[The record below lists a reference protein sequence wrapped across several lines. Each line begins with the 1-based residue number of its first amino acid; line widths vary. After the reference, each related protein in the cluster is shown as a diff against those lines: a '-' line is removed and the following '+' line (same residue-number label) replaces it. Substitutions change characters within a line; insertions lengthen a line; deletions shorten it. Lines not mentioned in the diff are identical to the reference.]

1 MELQIIH
8 NYARIDR
15 AILLQKEMLD
25 QGISWRVWP
34 AIMNPTVSFV
44 GVCQAHKQI
53 VRWANQEGLKEV
65 CIGEDDLH
73 FFAPGAWDFFLQNKP
88 EDFDLYLGGVFYG
101 HLDEENV
108 VKDWCGMTLYIV
120 NERFYD
126 TFLGLNEWNNL
137 DRELAFKGRYVVC
150 NPFVVTQHG
159 GYSDNKKYA
168 RESYDEYLQGRKL
181 FGVPEIKIPNN
192 MSGI

>member
-1 MELQIIH
+1 
-8 NYARIDR
+8 
-15 AILLQKEMLD
+15 
-25 QGISWRVWP
+25 
-34 AIMNPTVSFV
+34 
-44 GVCQAHKQI
+44 
-53 VRWANQEGLKEV
+53 
-65 CIGEDDLH
+65 
-73 FFAPGAWDFFLQNKP
+73 
-88 EDFDLYLGGVFYG
+88 
-101 HLDEENV
+101 
-108 VKDWCGMTLYIV
+108 MTLYIV